1 MTAQGSKRRLFV
13 HQRPGTAAMA
23 PAAAA
28 TASSRR
34 EARPAGAT
42 RVVRGPQRERHEPDY
57 LVLVSVVAL
66 TAIGLLMIYSSGG
79 VATAVRTGG
88 DPFGAVATQ
97 LGWGLAGLVGMAVLA
112 RVDYRYLRLASV
124 PLYLFTLVLLLLVL
138 LPPMGPIEPVT
149 NYGSTR
155 WLQIGPLPTIHPA
168 EFAKLAMAVYL
179 AHWLAKQGSQ
189 VRSLVHGLI
198 PFLLI
203 AGLCIGLVAL
213 EPDLGTTGVLAMTA
227 LTVVFVAGARLWHLA
242 LLLPVAALGAMA
254 YVSVHAY
261 QMRRWT
267 TFLDPWADPL
277 GAGFQTVQGL
287 LSLAL
292 GGFLGTGLGQSA
304 QPGALSLPNAH
315 NDFIFALIG
324 QELGLLGGLAVIAL
338 FLLLAYRGVRIA
350 LAAPDTFG
358 ALLATGV
365 TAWLAFQ
372 GLTNIAVV
380 LNLLPITGITLPF
393 VSDGGSSL
401 VVSFAAVGILLSISR
416 ETIAR
421 GTWNDADP
429 DRGRGYG
436 RPHLPRPGRPTLP
449 VRAGRRP

>member
-1 MTAQGSKRRLFV
+1 MTAQGSKRHLVV
-13 HQRPGTAAMA
+13 HQRPGSAAVV
-23 PAAAA
+23 PGGAAA
-28 TASSRR
+28 SRR

-97 LGWGLAGLVGMAVLA
+97 LGWGLAGVAGMAVLA

-138 LPPMGPIEPVT
+138 LPALGPIEPVT
-149 NYGSTR
+149 KYGSTR

-168 EFAKLAMAVYL
+168 EFAKLAMVVYL

-189 VRSLVHGLI
+189 VRSLIHGLF

-203 AGLCIGLVAL
+203 AGPCIGLVAL
-213 EPDLGTTGVLAMTA
+213 EPDLGTSGVLAMTA
-227 LTVVFVAGARLWHLA
+227 LTIVFVAGARLWHLA
-242 LLLPVAALGAMA
+242 LLIPMAVLGVAT
-254 YVSVHAY
+254 YVSLHDY

-277 GAGFQTVQGL
+277 NAGFQTVQGL

-324 QELGLLGGLAVIAL
+324 QELGLLGGLGVIVL

-372 GLTNIAVV
+372 GLINIAVV

-416 ETIAR
+416 ETITR

-429 DRGRGYG
+429 DRGRRYG

>member
-1 MTAQGSKRRLFV
+1 MTAR
-13 HQRPGTAAMA
+13 AARVASA
-23 PAAAA
+23 PAA
-28 TASSRR
+28 TLRLD

-57 LVLVSVVAL
+57 LMLVAVVAL
-66 TAIGLLMIYSSGG
+66 TAIGLLMIYSSSG
-79 VATAVRTGG
+79 VATAVRTG

-97 LGWGLAGLVGMAVLA
+97 LGWCVLGLVGMTVLM
-112 RVDYRYLRLASV
+112 RTDYRYLRLASV
-124 PLYLFTLVLLLLVL
+124 PLYLFTLILLLLVL
-138 LPPMGPIEPVT
+138 LPPIGPIEPVEK
-149 NYGSTR
+149 YGSTR
-155 WLQIGPLPTIHPA
+155 WLQIGPLPTVHPA
-168 EFAKLAMAVYL
+168 ELAKLAMVVYL
-179 AHWLAKQGSQ
+179 AHWLAKQGLQ
-189 VRSLVHGLI
+189 VRSLVHGLL

-203 AGLCIGLVAL
+203 SAPYIGLVAL
-213 EPDLGTTGVLAMTA
+213 EPDLGTTGVLALSA
-227 LTVVFVAGARLWHLA
+227 LTLVFVAGARLWQLA
-242 LLLPVAALGAMA
+242 MLLPMTAVAVIV
-254 YVSVHAY
+254 YVSLNAY
-261 QMRRWT
+261 QVRRWT

-292 GGFLGTGLGQSA
+292 GGILGTGLGQSA
-304 QPGALSLPNAH
+304 QPGALALPNAH

-324 QELGLLGGLAVIAL
+324 QELGLVGGLLVIAL

-350 LAAPDTFG
+350 LGAPDTFG
-358 ALLATGV
+358 ALLATGI
-365 TAWLAFQ
+365 TAWLALQ
-372 GLTNIAVV
+372 GLINIGVV

-416 ETIAR
+416 ETLSR

-429 DRGRGYG
+429 DRGRRYG
-436 RPHLPRPGRPTLP
+436 RPHLPRPGRPALP